1 MKLHWTQN
9 GRLVRELSSHSWIV
23 KEGSIQVYNGNR
35 RFPFIIFCTQSIFSD
50 WTMVQYLQG
59 CMLESTK
66 DQKFV
71 NTISCWLRD
80 DFATQLAHKIRWAF
94 FLYTKFPPGLCN
106 YQNCGAHLK
115 RKAKLIGQFE
125 FLKFYPITSPFPPTN
140 LEYSLLH

>member
-1 MKLHWTQN
+1 MN
-9 GRLVRELSSHSWIV
+9 SERGINSSH
-23 KEGSIQVYNGNR
+23 NR

-94 FLYTKFPPGLCN
+94 FFVHQVSTRIMQLS
-106 YQNCGAHLK
+106 
-115 RKAKLIGQFE
+115 KLWG
-125 FLKFYPITSPFPPTN
+125 S
-140 LEYSLLH
+140 LEKKGKIDRTI